1 MDSLINI
8 RHNNLENLRCLGM
21 KNLNFAVL
29 EKASEKQTSVKY
41 LKGKFQVSII
51 KQFNPI
57 IQFSH
62 FPQHLYII

>member
-8 RHNNLENLRCLGM
+8 RHNKFGM
-21 KNLNFAVL
+21 KNLNFTVL
-29 EKASEKQTSVKY
+29 EASEKQTSVKY

>member
-8 RHNNLENLRCLGM
+8 RHNKFGM
-21 KNLNFAVL
+21 KNLNFTVL
-29 EKASEKQTSVKY
+29 EASEKQTSVKY
-41 LKGKFQVSII
+41 LLKFQVSII